1 MTTAD
6 APTLPAA
13 ALDAKATAR
22 DALVRHWD
30 GRVLARIQRGLDD
43 AEAHARAAVT
53 LALKA
58 EPEGRA
64 TARRAR
70 RSRSSRAALSRL
82 GELGDA
88 LAGPTLLSLDG
99 LIRAGWQ
106 QAMELA
112 FDRWTLILGQ
122 ESVRPAPWPTA
133 AELRAMR
140 RHTID
145 GLELRQEIGA
155 PIDRIARQLLAAIA
169 QAGARATPE
178 SAGLD
183 GLAAWRRRAEGVL
196 WSACDL
202 ALRHGAVFA
211 DAAAGYLVLRPDL
224 RAGEPPMAA

>member
-1 MTTAD
+1 MSI

-13 ALDAKATAR
+13 ALDAKAAAR

-53 LALKA
+53 KTLRRT
-58 EPEGRA
+58 PEGRA

-70 RSRSSRAALSRL
+70 TIRSTQSALSRL
-82 GELGDA
+82 AELQAD
-88 LAGPTLLSLDG
+88 LAGPSINSLDG
-99 LIRAGWQ
+99 LIRDGWQ
-106 QAMELA
+106 AALEQS
-112 FDRWTLILGQ
+112 FDRWVLILPG
-122 ESVRPAPWPTA
+122 ESVRPQPWPTA

-155 PIDRIARQLLAAIA
+155 PVERIARQLLAAIA
-169 QAGARATPE
+169 QAGSRATPE

-183 GLAAWRRRAEGVL
+183 GIAAWRRRSEGAL

-211 DAAAGYLVLRPDL
+211 DAVAGYLVLRPEL
-224 RAGEPPMAA
+224 RAGEPPLAA

>member
-1 MTTAD
+1 MTT
-6 APTLPAA
+6 APTLPAS
-13 ALDAKATAR
+13 ALDAKAAAR

-70 RSRSSRAALSRL
+70 RSRFTRAALARL

-88 LAGPTLLSLDG
+88 LTGPSLNSLDG
-99 LIRAGWQ
+99 LIRDGWQ
-106 QAMELA
+106 AALEQA
-112 FDRWTLILGQ
+112 FDRWVLILPG
-122 ESVRPAPWPTA
+122 ESVRPVPWPTA

-155 PIDRIARQLLAAIA
+155 PIERIARQLLAAIA
-169 QAGARATPE
+169 QAGSRATPE

-183 GLAAWRRRAEGVL
+183 GIGAWRRRSEGVL

-202 ALRHGAVFA
+202 ALRHGAAFA
-211 DAAAGYLVLRPDL
+211 DAAAGYLVLLPEL
-224 RAGEPPMAA
+224 RAGEPPLAA